1 MDFDIIIGFETH
13 VELKTET
20 KLFCDCLVSY
30 NAPPN
35 THICPV
41 CTGQP
46 GALPV
51 LNKKAVQFAVRAG
64 LALNCVV
71 NRRCRFARKNYF
83 YPDLPKGYQ
92 ISQYESPF
100 CQNGYLEIPGN
111 DGQPYAVGIK
121 RVHLEEDAGKLVHS
135 PSSSKASRYSLVDFN
150 RASVPLLE
158 IVTDHER
165 NPVRSVQEARAY
177 LEKLRQVLRYIE
189 ISDCIIEKGQFRC
202 DVNIS
207 LRPKGSE
214 TYGNRA
220 EIKNMASFRFII
232 DALEYEIQRQSGM
245 LRSGGEIRQETR
257 LFDEQKKITLAM
269 RSKEDAPDYRYFP
282 DPDLLEIDLDQG
294 FIEKIR
300 KKMPELPDQKVNR
313 LIEEYDIAKSDVL
326 ILTKDKNVSDYFIA
340 CAQVCEDRKRLSRW
354 IIKEL
359 FTLLKKSSTAMEK
372 CPVLPADFSRLVQ
385 LVSQGEITDRMGR
398 TVLEEMFER
407 GGRPDAVIE
416 EKGLKPIHDL
426 SALEE
431 AVDAVLA
438 ENPEVVDKIKGGN
451 KKPVDYLIGQVMKKT
466 HGKAKPKDLGKLIQ
480 KKLFGPMERISRSP
494 HD

>member
-51 LNKKAVQFAVRAG
+51 LNKRAVQFAVRAG

-92 ISQYESPF
+92 ISQYESPL
-100 CQNGYLEIPGN
+100 CQNGYLEIPGD
-111 DGQPYAVGIK
+111 DGHPYAVGIK

-135 PSSSKASRYSLVDFN
+135 SSSFEASSYSLVDYN

-165 NPVRSVQEARAY
+165 NPVRSVQDARAY

-207 LRPKGSE
+207 LRPKGYE

-232 DALEYEIQRQSGM
+232 DALEYEIQRQSDM

-257 LFDEQKKITLAM
+257 LFDEQKKITLPM

-282 DPDLLEIDLDQG
+282 DPDLLEIDLDQE

-300 KKMPELPDQKVNR
+300 KKMPELPDQKINR
-313 LIEEYDIAKSDVL
+313 LIEEYNIPKSDVL
-326 ILTKDKNVSDYFIA
+326 VLTKDKSVSDYFIA
-340 CAQVCEDRKRLSRW
+340 CARLCEDRKKLSRW

-372 CPVLPADFSRLVQ
+372 CPVRPADFSRLVQ
-385 LVSQGEITDRMGR
+385 LVSQGDITDKMGKA
-398 TVLEEMFER
+398 VLEEMFRR
-407 GGRPDAVIE
+407 GVSPDAFIE

-431 AVDAVLA
+431 AVDSVLA

-466 HGKAKPKDLGKLIQ
+466 HGKAKPKDLRKLIQ
-480 KKLFGPMERISRSP
+480 KKLLG
-494 HD
+494 

>member
-20 KLFCDCLVSY
+20 KLFCDCPVSY

-35 THICPV
+35 SHICPV

-51 LNKKAVQFAVRAG
+51 LNRTAVQFAVRAG

-100 CQNGYLEIPGN
+100 CQNGYLEISGY
-111 DGQPYAVGIK
+111 DGQPHAVGIK

-135 PSSSKASRYSLVDFN
+135 SSSLEASDYSLVDYN

-165 NPVRSVQEARAY
+165 NPVRSAQEARAY

-220 EIKNMASFRFII
+220 EIKNMASLRFIM
-232 DALEYEIQRQSGM
+232 DALEYEIQRQSDI
-245 LRSGGEIRQETR
+245 LQSGGELRQETR
-257 LFDEQKKITLAM
+257 LFDERKKVTLPM

-282 DPDLLEIDLDQG
+282 DPDLLEIDLDQE

-300 KKMPELPDQKVNR
+300 RKMPELPDQKVNR
-313 LIEEYDIAKSDVL
+313 LIEEYDIPKRDIL
-326 ILTKDKNVSDYFIA
+326 ILTKDKSVSDYFIA
-340 CAQVCEDRKRLSRW
+340 CAQLCEDPKRLSRW

-359 FTLLKKSSTAMEK
+359 FTILKKSSAPMEK
-372 CPVLPADFSRLVQ
+372 CPVSPTDFSRLVQ
-385 LVSQGEITDRMGR
+385 LVSQGEVTDKMGR
-398 TVLEEMFER
+398 TVLEEMFEK
-407 GGRPDAVIE
+407 GVSPDTVIE

-438 ENPEVVDKIKGGN
+438 ENPKVVAKIKEGN

-466 HGKAKPKDLGKLIQ
+466 HGMAKPKDLGKLIEN
-480 KKLFGPMERISRSP
+480 KLLG
-494 HD
+494 